1 MRIHEL
7 AKELNTDSKTVIQI
21 LKENESIGTVKNHM
35 SNVDEHQQGVARLG
49 LKLDETSFD
58 EYVDDDIKEK
68 LHRIEP
74 NLYDDDDDIVND
86 NGDFGFVK
94 GTAGA
99 TGFSSLSDED
109 RLEDKEEEASE
120 LSFGQKAFAKAKSEE
135 MTSAVKETEDHFA
148 KLQTDAW
155 SKTRETVRDDTEEQ
169 QVIIER
175 PTGFWGWLKGL
186 F

>member
-21 LKENESIGTVKNHM
+21 LKENESIGTIKNHM

-74 NLYDDDDDIVND
+74 NLYVDDDIVND
-86 NGDFGFVK
+86 DGDFGFVK
-94 GTAGA
+94 GTAG
-99 TGFSSLSDED
+99 TT
-109 RLEDKEEEASE
+109 EDKEVEKQE
-120 LSFGQKAFAKAKSEE
+120 
-135 MTSAVKETEDHFA
+135 
-148 KLQTDAW
+148 
-155 SKTRETVRDDTEEQ
+155 
-169 QVIIER
+169 VIVER

>member
-1 MRIHEL
+1 MRVYEL
-7 AKELNTDSKTVIQI
+7 AKELGTDSKTVIQI

-35 SNVDEHQQGVARLG
+35 SSVDEDQKGVARLG

-74 NLYDDDDDIVND
+74 NLYVDDDIVND
-86 NGDFGFVK
+86 DGDFGFVK
-94 GTAGA
+94 GTAG
-99 TGFSSLSDED
+99 TT
-109 RLEDKEEEASE
+109 EDKEVEKQE
-120 LSFGQKAFAKAKSEE
+120 
-135 MTSAVKETEDHFA
+135 
-148 KLQTDAW
+148 
-155 SKTRETVRDDTEEQ
+155 
-169 QVIIER
+169 VIVER

>member
-35 SNVDEHQQGVARLG
+35 SNVDEHQQGVVKLG
-49 LKLDETSFD
+49 LKLEEPVALTFAEDDLDETSFD

-74 NLYDDDDDIVND
+74 NLYVDDDIVND
-86 NGDFGFVK
+86 DGDFGFVK
-94 GTAGA
+94 GTAG
-99 TGFSSLSDED
+99 TT
-109 RLEDKEEEASE
+109 EDKEVEKQE
-120 LSFGQKAFAKAKSEE
+120 
-135 MTSAVKETEDHFA
+135 
-148 KLQTDAW
+148 
-155 SKTRETVRDDTEEQ
+155 
-169 QVIIER
+169 VIVER

>member
-74 NLYDDDDDIVND
+74 NLYVDDDIVND
-86 NGDFGFVK
+86 DGDFGFVK
-94 GTAGA
+94 GTAG
-99 TGFSSLSDED
+99 TT
-109 RLEDKEEEASE
+109 EDKEVEKQE
-120 LSFGQKAFAKAKSEE
+120 
-135 MTSAVKETEDHFA
+135 
-148 KLQTDAW
+148 
-155 SKTRETVRDDTEEQ
+155 
-169 QVIIER
+169 VIVER